1 MDTQH
6 GGTAEI
12 RAEFTHRP
20 WIALSA
26 PAGSSDEIRRTK
38 TARQLRSATAGGVD
52 SLVSEVGMSF
62 LTITA
67 IRTRGERAD
76 SSVVALFIVADR
88 VCTPRLALVAKPCF
102 MQESVITMRVHE
114 LTLKGLYCNA

>member
-1 MDTQH
+1 M
-6 GGTAEI
+6 
-12 RAEFTHRP
+12 
-20 WIALSA
+20 
-26 PAGSSDEIRRTK
+26 
-38 TARQLRSATAGGVD
+38 RQLRSATAGGVD

-88 VCTPRLALVAKPCF
+88 VCTPRLALVANSCLRRKA
-102 MQESVITMRVHE
+102 S
-114 LTLKGLYCNA
+114 